1 MAKLSDKTIKIIYK
15 NLDEAVDNL
24 VRKFLPKAIAIP
36 IEFLDN
42 IVEKAMLNY
51 LNDKLGDKIPNS
63 FNSVIDK
70 LAVDLDKEDWQAV
83 STDLAT
89 GLANEIKTPLVD
101 GTPEEN
107 TLYKYVIGSLMNLLG
122 LKVNLMLGK

>member
-63 FNSVIDK
+63 FNPVIDK

>member
-1 MAKLSDKTIKIIYK
+1 MAKLSKKTLKIIYK
-15 NLDEAVDNL
+15 NLDDAVDNL
-24 VRKFLPKAIAIP
+24 VRKFLPKVISIP
-36 IEFLDN
+36 IVILDN
-42 IVEKAMLNY
+42 VVEKALLNY
-51 LNDKLGDKIPNS
+51 LNNNLGDKIPNS
-63 FNSVIDK
+63 FNPVIDK
-70 LAVDLDKEDWQAV
+70 LAGDLDKEDWQAV
-83 STDLAT
+83 SDDLAN